1 MVKEVMI
8 GPKEGG
14 ADFAVA
20 DLSITST
27 RAKMVQF
34 SMPWMTLGN
43 IEIYN
48 AKAIHIIVLQI
59 LAYYKIKQYMVLLN
73 LFVFFRYFYCL
84 RSSSESTSKLNF
96 ISAAIFW

>member
-27 RAKMVQF
+27 RAKAVQF

-43 IEIYN
+43 IKMYSTEPYTTKN
-48 AKAIHIIVLQI
+48 LQI
-59 LAYYKIKQYMVLLN
+59 RKQN
-73 LFVFFRYFYCL
+73 
-84 RSSSESTSKLNF
+84 N
-96 ISAAIFW
+96 IFP